1 MSSYTEKMA
10 DIATML
16 AADGYNLA
24 VEENGHRV
32 ELTVSPGADA
42 CEDCL
47 VPKDLMRGILSQQLG
62 IDGGMID
69 IAYPVDL
76 PGYSGSA
83 GAH

>member
-1 MSSYTEKMA
+1 MIEKTGPGVTRVTRVT
-10 DIATML
+10 IS
-16 AADGYNLA
+16 AA
-24 VEENGHRV
+24 
-32 ELTVSPGADA
+32 PQA
-42 CEDCL
+42 CADCL

-83 GAH
+83 GTH

>member
-1 MSSYTEKMA
+1 MA
-10 DIATML
+10 D
-16 AADGYNLA
+16 
-24 VEENGHRV
+24 R
-32 ELTVSPGADA
+32 DA
-42 CEDCL
+42 FPAIFDRL
-47 VPKDLMRGILSQQLG
+47 RGILSQQLG